1 VSVLHPVCE
10 KGGRKFSAMCEDC
23 STVYIICTT
32 WHAVTKHSAMKEK
45 SAEENKLFT
54 SQTLYS
60 RSEEKSNRLVGGVGG
75 EASLQ
80 VFSDDVTVYS
90 PPRLFPSCLGTK

>member
-45 SAEENKLFT
+45 SAEENKLLRRRHYT
-54 SQTLYS
+54 IDLK
-60 RSEEKSNRLVGGVGG
+60 RNRTVWLVVRGGG

-90 PPRLFPSCLGTK
+90 PPRLFHSV